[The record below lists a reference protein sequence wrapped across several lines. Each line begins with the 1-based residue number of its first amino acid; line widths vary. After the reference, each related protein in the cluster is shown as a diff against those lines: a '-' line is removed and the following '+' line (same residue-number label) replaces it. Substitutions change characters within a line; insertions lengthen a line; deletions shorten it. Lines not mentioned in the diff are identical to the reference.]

1 VPNALSYV
9 SFVNIAPR
17 GILVFEDAVV
27 GTFGLAVRAG
37 LLFPDTSRA
46 VTDGFGFLAGFF
58 AGLAGASIDPHASVI
73 ADTVARLT
81 FLAAFARERLN
92 GSNIFS
98 PTCWGLRGEGV
109 FAGSEDTVSDLRLSE
124 RLRLDRRPT

>member
-1 VPNALSYV
+1 M
-9 SFVNIAPR
+9 NIAPR

-27 GTFGLAVRAG
+27 GTFGLATVRAG

-73 ADTVARLT
+73 AETVARLT
-81 FLAAFARERLN
+81 VFAAFARERLN
-92 GSNIFS
+92 GSNMLS
-98 PTCWGLRGEGV
+98 PT
-109 FAGSEDTVSDLRLSE
+109 
-124 RLRLDRRPT
+124 